1 MNSEGELNF
10 EEAFVTIDNE
20 NQQYLVR
27 IPLKGKN
34 FELLSGVT
42 IVYDNDYTYES
53 KVETIVY
60 KNNNGQGILITWI
73 NDKLAQEESVEIAD
87 YEGTSTDEL
96 QLAKSN
102 FKCMTN
108 CLSDQGLPTWA
119 LGLISVACAAAC
131 VGTAGL
137 GCVACIQGL
146 GYYGIFVYCGNSCGL
161 TGK

>member
-73 NDKLAQEESVEIAD
+73 NDK
-87 YEGTSTDEL
+87 
-96 QLAKSN
+96 
-102 FKCMTN
+102 
-108 CLSDQGLPTWA
+108 
-119 LGLISVACAAAC
+119 
-131 VGTAGL
+131 
-137 GCVACIQGL
+137 
-146 GYYGIFVYCGNSCGL
+146 
-161 TGK
+161 